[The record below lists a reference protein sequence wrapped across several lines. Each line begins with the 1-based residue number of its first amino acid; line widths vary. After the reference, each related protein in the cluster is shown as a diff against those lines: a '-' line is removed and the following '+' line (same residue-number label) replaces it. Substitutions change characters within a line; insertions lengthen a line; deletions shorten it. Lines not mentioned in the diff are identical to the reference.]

1 MVSQAELDTSA
12 SLLKFIS
19 DEGLVASDVEEE
31 KRKNV
36 VDKLKEILMAW
47 IKRVAYQRR
56 LPPNQIKD
64 ASVTILPYGSYGLGV
79 YNADSNIDLLCVGPC
94 FASMAED
101 YFIVLHNMLAG
112 RSEVFGIHCVKDV
125 KVPLLRFTFEGIMI
139 DLSFAKLQVAAVPEN
154 VDVSNPSFIKSIDK
168 TSSKNFSGV
177 RLKNSILQ
185 LVPDVK
191 AFQEL
196 LRCVKLWAK
205 RRGVYSDLFGLFGGT
220 HLAILAAL
228 ICEKN
233 PSASLLDLI
242 SMFFKTFAFWPW
254 PEPVIL
260 EEGATPKPPPLP
272 LGTQALMTIQL
283 PGSRNEYCHSNMT
296 TSTFNKIRSE
306 FRRGYRQTQDPYKP
320 QFNWGNLFEPF
331 SYSKS
336 YLRFIKICLSA
347 YNKDELG
354 TWVHWV
360 RSRIRTLLDKLEEL
374 HALCDP
380 NPTEYIDLSIRVPNV
395 VFYWGLVP
403 GRGDNLDLNA
413 ATNDLMTNLSIG
425 YQGNLGRMTLTIV
438 HASQLSNLQLAD
450 DHIKTELSLC
460 TYNHQ
465 QQMMPVYSTHSP
477 HYVVGY
483 LVTEGNPEHPHANGL
498 SVEF

>member
-1 MVSQAELDTSA
+1 MVSQMELDSSLT
-12 SLLKFIS
+12 LLKFIS
-19 DEGLVASDVEEE
+19 DEGLVASDAEEE
-31 KRKNV
+31 KRKDV
-36 VDKLKEILMAW
+36 VDKLEQILIAW

-79 YNADSNIDLLCVGPC
+79 YNAVSNIDILCVGPC
-94 FASMAED
+94 FASIAED
-101 YFIVLHNMLAG
+101 FFIVLHNMLAG
-112 RSEVFGIHCVKDV
+112 RSEVYGVHCVKDA

-139 DLSFAKLQVAAVPEN
+139 DLSFAKLQVIAVPEN
-154 VDVSNPSFIKSIDK
+154 VDISNP
-168 TSSKNFSGV
+168 
-177 RLKNSILQ
+177 SILQ

-205 RRGVYSDLFGLFGGT
+205 RRGVYSDLFGFFGGT

-272 LGTQALMTIQL
+272 PGTQALMPFQL
-283 PGSRNEYCHSNMT
+283 PGSRNEYCYSNMT

-306 FRRGYRQTQDPYKP
+306 FRRGYRQTQ
-320 QFNWGNLFEPF
+320 
-331 SYSKS
+331 
-336 YLRFIKICLSA
+336 
-347 YNKDELG
+347 
-354 TWVHWV
+354 
-360 RSRIRTLLDKLEEL
+360 LEEL

-380 NPTEYIDLSIRVPNV
+380 NPTEYIDLTIRVPNV

-425 YQGNLGRMTLTIV
+425 YQGNPGRMTLTIV
-438 HASQLSNLQLAD
+438 HASQLSNLQLAE
-450 DHIKTELSLC
+450 DHIKMEPSLS
-460 TYNHQ
+460 TFNHQ
-465 QQMMPVYSTHSP
+465 QQMMPVYSTLSP

-483 LVTEGNPEHPHANGL
+483 LVTEGNPEDLHANGL